1 VLNFRLNILYMTFR
15 DTLAL
20 SWRNIAAN
28 KLRTA
33 ITVTIIA
40 LGIFALILIITSI
53 KAASNSLTTSFSTMG
68 ANSFSLRFKE
78 RNIRIGG
85 GGSRR
90 QRENSKTSKSALK
103 EKKSNMGKVITY
115 AEASAFKEQYNFP
128 AKVGLT
134 LLGPRNIV
142 CNTDRKKT
150 NPDVTVLGGDE
161 NYLELN
167 GYEIAY
173 GRNFTEPEIASG
185 RSICMLGSGVAQKL
199 FPENT
204 QKAIDR
210 VVSVDHIPYRVIAV
224 LEEKSSSAFFNT
236 SKIIVTSYN
245 NIRRVYSTQN
255 SSFNIGVMVSDIKMM
270 DVAIGEA
277 KGTFRPIRK
286 INVKEEENFYIDK
299 SDSIAETL
307 LKNLGFL
314 EKGTIGIAFI
324 TLIGAAIGLMNIM
337 LVAVNER
344 TKEIGLIKALGGTK
358 KDIRA
363 QFLYES
369 ILISLLGAVAGIVSG
384 ILLGNVVAILLKTG
398 FVVPWAWVISGIF
411 VCSFVGLAAGLYPA
425 YKASKLDPIVA
436 LRYE

>member
-1 VLNFRLNILYMTFR
+1 MTFT

-20 SWRNIAAN
+20 SWRNIAGN

-53 KAASNSLTTSFSTMG
+53 KAASNSLTASFSTMG
-68 ANSFSLRFKE
+68 ANSFSLRFKD

-85 GGSRR
+85 GNRR
-90 QRENSKTSKSALK
+90 RETTKTSKSALK

-115 AEASAFKEQYNFP
+115 AEASAFKERYNFP

-173 GRNFTEPEIASG
+173 GRNFTETEIASG
-185 RSICMLGSGVAQKL
+185 RSICMLGSGVAKKL

-210 VVSVDHIPYRVIAV
+210 VIAVDHIPYRVIAV

-270 DVAIGEA
+270 DAAIGEA

-286 INVKEEENFYIDK
+286 IDVMEEENFYIDK

-307 LKNLGFL
+307 LTNLGFL

-344 TKEIGLIKALGGTK
+344 TKEIGLAKALGGTK

-369 ILISLLGAVAGIVSG
+369 ILISLLGAVVGIVSG

-398 FVVPWAWVISGIF
+398 FVVPWAWVVSGIF

>member
-1 VLNFRLNILYMTFR
+1 MTFK

-20 SWRNIAAN
+20 SWRNISGN

-33 ITVTIIA
+33 ITVAIIA

-68 ANSFSLRFKE
+68 ANSFSLRFKD

-85 GGSRR
+85 GR
-90 QRENSKTSKSALK
+90 QNENKKTSKSALR
-103 EKKSNMGKVITY
+103 EKKSNMGKIITY
-115 AEASAFKEQYNFP
+115 DEARAFKERYNFP
-128 AKVGLT
+128 AKVGLA
-134 LLGPRNIV
+134 LMGARNII
-142 CNTDRKKT
+142 CNNERKKT

-167 GYEIAY
+167 GYKIAN
-173 GRNFTEPEIASG
+173 GRNFTEGEVASG
-185 RSICMLGSGVAQKL
+185 RSICMLGSAVAQKL
-199 FPENT
+199 YPDNPA
-204 QKAIDR
+204 KAIDK
-210 VVSVDHIPYRVIAV
+210 VVSVDHKPYRVIAV
-224 LEEKSSSAFFNT
+224 LEDKGSSSFFNT

-245 NIRRVYSTQN
+245 NIRRLYSSQR
-255 SSFNIGVMVSDIKMM
+255 SSFNIGIMVSDLMLM

-286 INVKEEENFYIDK
+286 LDVQDDANFYIDK

-307 LKNLGFL
+307 LTNLGFL

-344 TKEIGLIKALGGTK
+344 TKEIGLIKALGGTRQ
-358 KDIRA
+358 DIRA

-369 ILISLLGAVAGIVSG
+369 ILISLLGAVVGIVSG
-384 ILLGNVVAILLKTG
+384 ILLGNVVALLLKTE
-398 FVVPWAWVISGIF
+398 FVVPWAWVVAGIF